1 MPLFQRESATTS
13 KRGIAAS
20 KSELLARLA
29 EFSAVDDSAYLS
41 EEGFVEAR
49 RAAVRQQRRLVRR
62 SDEGSGFLC
71 APSTR
76 KSSQRHRVWQPDDV
90 RAPWIEYD
98 KVCAKARALERPRSA
113 VRGGAGVTER
123 FAGLGGA
130 RGAAAGQRR
139 GAAPP
144 PPPPGV
150 RAAGRWRRGRS
161 APHWGRR
168 SAAQESTASGASP
181 EVLRRRPGSAP
192 PGARRPPA
200 PEDPRTRRGA
210 STALLTDYKAS
221 AAAPATK
228 PRRFARVDPNVPA
241 TRRSLLTRQL
251 SASTLPRPVA
261 ADVILDDVPD
271 AVDDWDVDVDVAA
284 ALRPGKRVATLGE
297 AECRTWSVE
306 DDRATPMPAYAAVSC
321 DLLAKLSPLLM
332 RGEHG
337 PLVAKLA
344 AALRECVYVD
354 PGTDEDA
361 RELFADETWFDRCL
375 RVERELER
383 LKEDMKLA
391 RAGVTLKNQLEKR
404 LPGREKRATFP
415 KAPISAGFH
424 SRLRQEY
431 AAMHKF
437 LQHTCLT
444 AWIGWHK
451 LRKLR
456 VRQMRARWGRNAI
469 FLRWRRAAR
478 EGLLRERAAAAGPAR
493 VRESLLERFRQDKH
507 ASMHDRFFD
516 EEEPEEL
523 DDDAPVIDKATSTP
537 ADWEVRT
544 QKTMIAEA
552 KDKDDHSKNVNL
564 KRFGR
569 TDKVAEMPVEK
580 AVSLIPLIFEELSRV
595 ETSVHAVLSGSSR
608 LELRAL
614 RDAVA
619 VVFKHT
625 AEELVNKL
633 NRLPHTFKKDVRGG
647 MVDADD
653 ALAELFARD
662 RWALELAKQRRLWV
676 DHFEHHATP
685 EGCMEFFDFNAAVVE
700 GTAAPPA
707 EALVMR
713 LYTEWGTALEIAC
726 FVVQKNYIARCW
738 RKRKSKTQNEALEF
752 LRGEKPRWTEASM
765 ARLSANLALRRWRRQ
780 MIRADPEALFADA
793 HNDAEVAYILE
804 ARRGFEANSGA
815 PPCSSTGRLAKR
827 ARRTTVAATRSYV
840 APLKELDFCINEVH
854 DFEAH
859 YAKHF
864 GDREHVNAET
874 LDMVLTEVA
883 KFCENELAPLNE
895 AGDAEGCTWVDE
907 RTVTTPKGYKAA
919 YDQFVE
925 GGWQGLSF
933 PEKYGGQELPYSY
946 SIFQADMMATANWTW
961 TMYPGLSKG
970 AINTIY
976 SHCTEEL
983 KDKYLP
989 PLVSGEWTGT
999 MCLTEPACGSDLAQ
1013 VATKAVPNGDG
1024 SYKITGTK
1032 IFISCGDHDMTDNV
1046 LHCVLARLPGAPEG
1060 TKGISLFLVPKHLVG
1075 DDGAVGDFN
1084 KTNIGRIEDKMGC
1097 HGSSTCEINF
1107 DESAGWLIGS
1117 ENKGLNHMFTF
1128 INTSRLGTAM
1138 QGVAAAELAFQNGLP
1153 YAKDR
1158 LAMRALD
1165 RKNVDREPDKA
1176 ADPIIAHPDV
1186 RRMLLTQK
1194 AVAEGGRSMVFE
1206 CALIVDE
1213 MQLATEA
1220 GDTAK
1225 YEALDDR
1232 LGFLT
1237 PILKGYLTEMGVEAA
1252 NLGIQIFGGH
1262 GYIKSNKQEQVVRD
1276 ARIAPVWEGTTQI
1289 QALDLLG
1296 RKVLL
1301 QKLAPIN
1308 HHCKGVAKFAFD
1320 ALVAGGTSSDG
1331 GNIRSH
1337 AFQLLKHVAEWY
1349 WLTLSIGKKAMKD
1362 RDIVGSASVDYLMF
1376 AGHVTLAEHWLKME
1390 LAADAQLAQG
1400 GGGQD
1405 PDFCKA
1411 KIATARFAFE
1421 DPPRAQRRHDARAVR
1436 RHDEPPQGP
1445 LLLRLLGSARNE
1457 APLDFEAVC

>member
-1 MPLFQRESATTS
+1 MLT
-13 KRGIAAS
+13 
-20 KSELLARLA
+20 
-29 EFSAVDDSAYLS
+29 
-41 EEGFVEAR
+41 
-49 RAAVRQQRRLVRR
+49 
-62 SDEGSGFLC
+62 
-71 APSTR
+71 
-76 KSSQRHRVWQPDDV
+76 
-90 RAPWIEYD
+90 
-98 KVCAKARALERPRSA
+98 
-113 VRGGAGVTER
+113 
-123 FAGLGGA
+123 
-130 RGAAAGQRR
+130 
-139 GAAPP
+139 
-144 PPPPGV
+144 
-150 RAAGRWRRGRS
+150 RAAGR
-161 APHWGRR
+161 
-168 SAAQESTASGASP
+168 
-181 EVLRRRPGSAP
+181 
-192 PGARRPPA
+192 
-200 PEDPRTRRGA
+200 
-210 STALLTDYKAS
+210 
-221 AAAPATK
+221 
-228 PRRFARVDPNVPA
+228 F
-241 TRRSLLTRQL
+241 
-251 SASTLPRPVA
+251 
-261 ADVILDDVPD
+261 
-271 AVDDWDVDVDVAA
+271 
-284 ALRPGKRVATLGE
+284 
-297 AECRTWSVE
+297 
-306 DDRATPMPAYAAVSC
+306 
-321 DLLAKLSPLLM
+321 
-332 RGEHG
+332 
-337 PLVAKLA
+337 
-344 AALRECVYVD
+344 
-354 PGTDEDA
+354 
-361 RELFADETWFDRCL
+361 
-375 RVERELER
+375 
-383 LKEDMKLA
+383 
-391 RAGVTLKNQLEKR
+391 
-404 LPGREKRATFP
+404 
-415 KAPISAGFH
+415 
-424 SRLRQEY
+424 
-431 AAMHKF
+431 
-437 LQHTCLT
+437 
-444 AWIGWHK
+444 
-451 LRKLR
+451 
-456 VRQMRARWGRNAI
+456 
-469 FLRWRRAAR
+469 
-478 EGLLRERAAAAGPAR
+478 
-493 VRESLLERFRQDKH
+493 
-507 ASMHDRFFD
+507 
-516 EEEPEEL
+516 
-523 DDDAPVIDKATSTP
+523 
-537 ADWEVRT
+537 
-544 QKTMIAEA
+544 
-552 KDKDDHSKNVNL
+552 
-564 KRFGR
+564 
-569 TDKVAEMPVEK
+569 
-580 AVSLIPLIFEELSRV
+580 
-595 ETSVHAVLSGSSR
+595 
-608 LELRAL
+608 
-614 RDAVA
+614 
-619 VVFKHT
+619 
-625 AEELVNKL
+625 
-633 NRLPHTFKKDVRGG
+633 
-647 MVDADD
+647 
-653 ALAELFARD
+653 
-662 RWALELAKQRRLWV
+662 
-676 DHFEHHATP
+676 
-685 EGCMEFFDFNAAVVE
+685 
-700 GTAAPPA
+700 
-707 EALVMR
+707 
-713 LYTEWGTALEIAC
+713 
-726 FVVQKNYIARCW
+726 
-738 RKRKSKTQNEALEF
+738 
-752 LRGEKPRWTEASM
+752 
-765 ARLSANLALRRWRRQ
+765 
-780 MIRADPEALFADA
+780 
-793 HNDAEVAYILE
+793 
-804 ARRGFEANSGA
+804 
-815 PPCSSTGRLAKR
+815 AKR

-1084 KTNIGRIEDKMGC
+1084 GTNIGRIEDKMGC

-1107 DESAGWLIGS
+1107 DESQGWLIGS

-1194 AVAEGGRSMVFE
+1194 AVAEGGRSMVLE

-1308 HHCKGVAKFAFD
+1308 HHCQGVAKFAFD
-1320 ALVAGGTSSDG
+1320 ALVAGGKSSDG

-1405 PDFCKA
+1405 PDFYKA

-1421 DPPRAQRRHDARAVR
+1421 KILPRARGNVATM
-1436 RHDEPPQGP
+1436 
-1445 LLLRLLGSARNE
+1445 L
-1457 APLDFEAVC
+1457 APSDVTTSLPKGHFSFDY